1 MKRTVLTS
9 IGLICGGLTVM
20 LQSCEVFTR
29 RGFHFRGT
37 YRAAQSGYRM
47 EIVARGIRDI
57 GEESIVDIHQLVQ
70 ICPTQPRQGRSIR
83 FRIHSKRG
91 EQPQISGAAN
101 GTPQNWDWRSSQILR
116 SRLQQSGFTALNPVE
131 LEGAQH
137 ILESAPPVYDGQV
150 KGLKVERADW
160 NGNFSFNSAQPQ
172 TAWIAD
178 TDLPPC
184 PSQ

>member
-1 MKRTVLTS
+1 MKRTLLKS
-9 IGLICGGLTVM
+9 IGLICGGLTIT

-37 YRAAQSGYRM
+37 YLAAQSGYRI

-57 GEESIVDIHQLVQ
+57 GEESIVDIHRLVQ
-70 ICPTQPRQGRSIR
+70 ICPTQPQQGRSIR

-91 EQPQISGAAN
+91 EQEILVAA
-101 GTPQNWDWRSSQILR
+101 GTPQNWDWRSSQGILR
-116 SRLQQSGFTALNPVE
+116 SLLQQSGFTALNQVE
-131 LEGAQH
+131 LEGAQR

-178 TDLPPC
+178 ADLPPC
-184 PSQ
+184 PSE